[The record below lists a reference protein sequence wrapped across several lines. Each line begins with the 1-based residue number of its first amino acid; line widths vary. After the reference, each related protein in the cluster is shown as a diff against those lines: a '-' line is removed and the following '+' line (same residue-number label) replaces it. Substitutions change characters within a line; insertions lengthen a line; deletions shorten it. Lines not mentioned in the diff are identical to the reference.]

1 MFGRKLSCTYF
12 LPSKVPADILHCGRL
27 LHSKSSSESTSSFF
41 TIKHGC
47 LNFDT
52 CKVGIYFTNS
62 NFVIAV
68 AFLAKNASSRH
79 PAHWLKYAQC
89 IGMVTSSLTICLHV
103 ELLLY
108 CWKAIIYIRCHTWLR
123 CPCPTSKLNS
133 HWRQDWA
140 LDVENLIRTLLSQ
153 NLMLPATQDL
163 SNFSFEWLL
172 K

>member
-89 IGMVTSSLTICLHV
+89 IGMVASSLTILPPCRTFA
-103 ELLLY
+103 LLLKSNY
-108 CWKAIIYIRCHTWLR
+108 LHPLPYLIEMPMSNKQAKQLLTTRLSLRCWKSNQNAAK
-123 CPCPTSKLNS
+123 SEF
-133 HWRQDWA
+133 
-140 LDVENLIRTLLSQ
+140 DV
-153 NLMLPATQDL
+153 A
-163 SNFSFEWLL
+163 SNAGPI
-172 K
+172 

>member
-68 AFLAKNASSRH
+68 AFLAKKCLFETPSTLVEVCTVYWDGRLKSNHLPPCLTFALLLKSNNLH
-79 PAHWLKYAQC
+79 PLPYLIEMPMSNKQAKQ
-89 IGMVTSSLTICLHV
+89 SLTTRLS
-103 ELLLY
+103 LR
-108 CWKAIIYIRCHTWLR
+108 CWKSNQNAAK
-123 CPCPTSKLNS
+123 SEF
-133 HWRQDWA
+133 
-140 LDVENLIRTLLSQ
+140 DV
-153 NLMLPATQDL
+153 A
-163 SNFSFEWLL
+163 SNTGPI
-172 K
+172 